1 MVRPE
6 SVTVASDP
14 AGTSIVSS
22 VAFLGPISRVYC
34 TLQDG
39 SVISAQMASSQ
50 ARGLTPGASVFVGV
64 EPTGVLVVSGQL

>member
-6 SVTVASDP
+6 SITIAADP
-14 AGTSIVSS
+14 AGTSTISS
-22 VAFLGPISRVYC
+22 VAFLGPISRVYA

-50 ARGLTPGASVFVGV
+50 AKGFSQGDSVTVGV
-64 EPTGVLVVSGQL
+64 EPTGVLVVAA